1 MPVALVGRLPVKV
14 TNENGPINVGDFI
27 TTSSTPGHGMKATE
41 AGRVV
46 GMAIG
51 NFYGVEGLVMV
62 QVSNTWWQPPA
73 IMESAT
79 IIEAP
84 VGTFFD
90 LEATNG
96 EFTDLFAAS
105 AVFNVL
111 QGASGSFDELFV
123 DSGTFQDLEA
133 VTGVFSM
140 LEVTSGSFEELQA
153 ANAVFTNVESESGTF
168 TNLEAKTGTF
178 TNLVAKSGVTIG
190 EGGDVATITRY
201 LSAMSELDFSL
212 AANSCEDLEV
222 AVDGAGIA

>member
-1 MPVALVGRLPVKV
+1 M
-14 TNENGPINVGDFI
+14 
-27 TTSSTPGHGMKATE
+27 
-41 AGRVV
+41 
-46 GMAIG
+46 
-51 NFYGVEGLVMV
+51 
-62 QVSNTWWQPPA
+62 SNTWWQPPA
-73 IMESAT
+73 ITESAT

-90 LEATNG
+90 LEVANG

-111 QGASGSFDELFV
+111 QGASANFDELFV

-222 AVDGAGIA
+222 AVDGAGITGDTVVVGAPASLNVDLSVTGFVKAIGLVNVRLCNPTAMAIDPAPGSYRVDVWQHQEN